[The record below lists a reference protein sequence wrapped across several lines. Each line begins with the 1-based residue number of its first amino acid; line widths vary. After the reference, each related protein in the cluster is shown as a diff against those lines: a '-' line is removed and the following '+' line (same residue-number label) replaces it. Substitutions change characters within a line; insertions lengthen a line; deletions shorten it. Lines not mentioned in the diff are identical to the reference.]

1 MKNTKIFFTLIFTI
15 SSLLTYSQ
23 NCSNY
28 HIEECQWADE
38 SFLYS
43 RQSKSA
49 LYVQGMTS
57 EFSITVYGGEEYY
70 VSISGDKKLGKI
82 KIRVKEDNKDK
93 TILYDNSNYKYESYF
108 YFKNGNSRNLIIEIS
123 SVGEKKFSK
132 SLDRYCLGVLVE
144 FRNDIDKKSSTG
156 F

>member
-1 MKNTKIFFTLIFTI
+1 MKIIKIFFALVFSI
-15 SSLLTYSQ
+15 SSFLTYGQ

-28 HIEECQWADE
+28 HIEECRWSGE

-49 LYVQGMTS
+49 VFIQGMTLK
-57 EFSITVYGGEEYY
+57 FSITVHGGEEYY
-70 VSISGDKKLGKI
+70 VSVHGDKKLGKI
-82 KIRVKEDNKDK
+82 KIRVKEDNKEK
-93 TILYDNSNYKYESYF
+93 TVLYDNSDYKYESYF
-108 YFKNGNSRNLIIEIS
+108 YFKNENTRNLIIEIS

-132 SLDRYCLGVLVE
+132 SLDRYCLGILVE
-144 FRNDIDKKSSTG
+144 FRTYIDKKTSTE